1 MSDFSDA
8 FDAGKKLAFVAPI
21 QGITGAVALANGY
34 SLHDITKW
42 LPTLAPPHDKRGLV
56 TLHTAEAFVT
66 YVNAYRDADTL
77 VLTDANAATVTAVID
92 YHKAGEDGAPR
103 HGKHRASFACRHTK
117 EWQVWTAAN
126 KKAMSQVDFAQF
138 LEDNLP
144 DIAAP
149 AGAVLLEMARTI
161 EVKKDVQFASSIR
174 LQDGQQQLTYNE
186 TVDGSTSK
194 GQLRLVEMIAL
205 GIAPF
210 EGADQFHL
218 DARLRFRMNDG
229 KLSLW
234 YDLVR
239 PHKVLEDAFR
249 DVLKVIAD
257 GLPAARI
264 VAGAV
269 GRLAE

>member
-1 MSDFSDA
+1 MSDFKDA
-8 FDAGKKLAFVAPI
+8 LEAGKQHEFMRRIDDLPV
-21 QGITGAVALANGY
+21 VALQAGY
-34 SLHDITKW
+34 QLHDITKF
-42 LPTLAPPHDKRGLV
+42 LPTLPAPVDKRGVV
-56 TLHTAEAFVT
+56 TLHTPQAFVT
-66 YVNAYRDADTL
+66 YVDAYRDRDTL
-77 VLTDANAATVTAVID
+77 VLTDVTAATVKAVID

-103 HGKHRASFACRHTK
+103 HGKHIASFACRHTK
-117 EWQVWTAAN
+117 EWATWSAAH

-149 AGAVLLEMARTI
+149 AGGLLLEMARTI
-161 EVKKDVQFASSIR
+161 EVKKDVAFASSVR

-186 TVDGSTSK
+186 NIEGSTSR
-194 GQLRLVEMIAL
+194 GSLRLFETITL

-210 EGADQFHL
+210 EGSSKYELQ
-218 DARLRFRMNDG
+218 ARLRFRMNDG

-234 YDLVR
+234 FDLVR
-239 PHKVLEDAFR
+239 AHKVLEDAFAE
-249 DVLKVIAD
+249 VLAVITA
-257 GLPAARI
+257 GLPDARI